1 MVDKICLLCIEE
13 RIYQQTML
21 RPLQYQA
28 EQRKDKFS
36 KIPDSAKFGEILYR
50 GYWRGQRRAYCALQK
65 LHHQHRRTFRDVQ
78 NGCQYFEGF
87 YPVSYTHLDVYKRQG
102 LTNDYISNRQ
112 QNISEMKIHNFNIG
126 LPIPFMIFSKP
137 LKEIMK
143 FNFNPDKI
151 NFLYVYAAFQK
162 HELPDMKTKG
172 YMMLNLSLIHI

>member
-1 MVDKICLLCIEE
+1 MKLSAFDYAFIGYNVSVAKNQVMQIVTRETAVDSN
-13 RIYQQTML
+13 T
-21 RPLQYQA
+21 
-28 EQRKDKFS
+28 
-36 KIPDSAKFGEILYR
+36 
-50 GYWRGQRRAYCALQK
+50 
-65 LHHQHRRTFRDVQ
+65 
-78 NGCQYFEGF
+78 
-87 YPVSYTHLDVYKRQG
+87 G

-151 NFLYVYAAFQK
+151 NFLYVYAAYQK

-172 YMMLNLSLIHI
+172 

>member
-1 MVDKICLLCIEE
+1 MCIEE

-87 YPVSYTHLDVYKRQG
+87 YLQEYGECKIALRQKIIVDV
-102 LTNDYISNRQ
+102 
-112 QNISEMKIHNFNIG
+112 
-126 LPIPFMIFSKP
+126 
-137 LKEIMK
+137 
-143 FNFNPDKI
+143 
-151 NFLYVYAAFQK
+151 
-162 HELPDMKTKG
+162 
-172 YMMLNLSLIHI
+172 